1 MDLVTDA
8 ICQNAARFVIPENEP
23 GTGILGSKHRQ
34 ALPGDLKILQT
45 FEPQVAAIG
54 VFDHDIVRRL
64 NHRKCWSSQGAIP
77 PVQ

>member
-1 MDLVTDA
+1 MTVG

-23 GTGILGSKHRQ
+23 GARILGSKHRQ

-45 FEPQVAAIG
+45 LQPQVAAVG
-54 VFDHDIVRRL
+54 VFDYDVVRWRD
-64 NHRKCWSSQGAIP
+64 HRKYWSSQGAIP